1 MKPVRAMDLTV
12 PSTTVRYV
20 TQLRSHRYRIPRDR
34 GLVLLTWSS
43 RARYASSRRMPWE
56 QPLQALTYMAVAFTS
71 RLFETGLIGDR
82 DCSSMLS
89 DEAGRLER
97 ARDHGDGGALNAQ
110 HYCE

>member
-1 MKPVRAMDLTV
+1 
-12 PSTTVRYV
+12 
-20 TQLRSHRYRIPRDR
+20 
-34 GLVLLTWSS
+34 
-43 RARYASSRRMPWE
+43 MPWE

-97 ARDHGDGGALNAQ
+97 ARDHGDGGALIRL
-110 HYCE
+110 